1 MKQIIITFIGLIAL
15 IVPQASAQTVLEL
28 AQSDARFSTLVTAIE
43 EAGLVEA
50 LSGPGPFTIFAP
62 TNDAFDML
70 PQTQLSAILASRSQL
85 GTLLQYHVVPG
96 LFTTDRITT
105 DIQFFTT
112 LEGSTLPITNAGV
125 GDASVLEVNLQA
137 SNGVI
142 HVIDSVLVP
151 RSVTVGSTPAPVA
164 STNANALSGTYVN
177 RASRSVRY
185 PVGSFNNSGVTGSV
199 LLSDYGN
206 GFTVVTIALQGTPV
220 GGSHPAHFHAGN
232 CGSGGDIVV
241 PLENVNG
248 ASGFSTTVTPVPFD
262 NIISGDHYLNIHL
275 SDQQLDVIV
284 ACGEVGL

>member
-1 MKQIIITFIGLIAL
+1 MKHIIITLIGFLAL
-15 IVPQASAQTVLEL
+15 MVPQARAQTVLEL
-28 AQSDARFSTLVTAIE
+28 AMSDARFSTLVTAIE
-43 EAGLVEA
+43 EAGLVDA

-70 PQTQLSAILASRSQL
+70 PQSQLSAILASRSQL
-85 GTLLQYHVVPG
+85 GILLQYHVVPG
-96 LFTTDRITT
+96 LFTTDRITA
-105 DIQFFTT
+105 DMQFFTT

-125 GDASVLEVNLQA
+125 GDAAVLEVNLEA

-142 HVIDSVLVP
+142 HMIDSVLVP
-151 RSVTVGSTPAPVA
+151 MSVTVGSTPSPAA
-164 STNANALSGTYVN
+164 SNTTALAGSYVN

-185 PVGSFNNSGVTGSV
+185 PVGSLSGSGVTGSV
-199 LLSDYGN
+199 LLSDYGS
-206 GFTVVTIALQGTPV
+206 GFTVVTIALQGTPL
-220 GGSHPAHFHAGN
+220 GGNHPAHFHAGN

-275 SDQQLDVIV
+275 SDQQLDVVV